1 MNAPMITPPATQP
14 SGNMNDCDRLSALI
28 SRFEMTVTPAPGGDG
43 NLAIL
48 GCPKTGEPRMA
59 VFSPRGEANCCNGDP
74 LLVSAH
80 ASWGGDA
87 NPLLTA
93 LPAKIC
99 IDATGDT
106 EMTLLLRLFKAEAE
120 GKRCGAKPVLNR
132 LGEVLIIKILRR
144 EISKGA
150 TAPGLV
156 AGLADPRLAR
166 VIVAMHEDPGR
177 AWRNDDLAIEAGLSL
192 SRFAE
197 TFLQTVGETPQS
209 YLRRWRMTLARQ
221 DIQRGERVQT
231 VARRYGYG
239 SPEALSRA
247 FSRQFDINPLALRR
261 EAAHA

>member
-1 MNAPMITPPATQP
+1 M
-14 SGNMNDCDRLSALI
+14 GDCDRLEALLA
-28 SRFEMTVTPAPGGDG
+28 RFEMRVTLAPNGDG

-48 GCPKTGEPRMA
+48 GCPSTGEPTMA
-59 VFSPRGEANCCNGDP
+59 VFAPRAEARCCNDEP
-74 LLVSAH
+74 LLVSAN
-80 ASWGGDA
+80 ASWGGEI

-93 LPAKIC
+93 LPPKIC
-99 IDATGDT
+99 YDVAGDE

-120 GKRCGAKPVLNR
+120 GRHCGVRPVLSR
-132 LGEVLIIKILRR
+132 LGEVLVIKLLRE

-156 AGLADPRLAR
+156 AGLADPRLAQA
-166 VIVAMHEDPGR
+166 IVAIHENPGR
-177 AWRNDDLAIEAGLSL
+177 AWRNDDLAAEAGMSL

-197 TFLQTVGETPQS
+197 TFQQVVGETPQS

-221 DIQRGERVQT
+221 DIERGERVQM

-247 FSRQFDINPLALRR
+247 FSRQFDKNPLALRR
-261 EAAHA
+261 EAALA

>member
-1 MNAPMITPPATQP
+1 MPN
-14 SGNMNDCDRLSALI
+14 CDRLEALI
-28 SRFEMTVTPAPGGDG
+28 SRFEMTVTPAPEGDG
-43 NLAIL
+43 NLVIL
-48 GCPKTGEPRMA
+48 GCPETGEPKMA
-59 VFSPRGEANCCNGDP
+59 VFAPRAEACCCSGEP

-99 IDATGDT
+99 YDATSDA
-106 EMTLLLRLFKAEAE
+106 EMTHLLRVFRAEVE
-120 GKRCGAKPVLNR
+120 GRHCGYRSMLNR
-132 LGEVLIIKILRR
+132 LCEVLVIKLLRR
-144 EISKGA
+144 EISRGA
-150 TAPGLV
+150 TEPGLV

-166 VIVAMHEDPGR
+166 AIVAMHEEPGR
-177 AWRNDDLAIEAGLSL
+177 AWRNEDLAVEAGLSL

-197 TFLQTVGETPQS
+197 TFLRTVGETPQS

-221 DIQRGERVQT
+221 DIEKGERVQT

-247 FSRQFDINPLALRR
+247 FARQFDTNPLALRR
-261 EAAHA
+261 EAVNA

>member
-1 MNAPMITPPATQP
+1 MNIPANIQ
-14 SGNMNDCDRLSALI
+14 MNDCDRLDALI
-28 SRFEMTVTPAPGGDG
+28 SRFEMSVIAAPNGDG

-48 GCPKTGEPRMA
+48 GCPATGEPTRA
-59 VFSPRGEANCCNGDP
+59 VFAPRADARCCEGEP

-80 ASWGGDA
+80 ASWGGAA
-87 NPLLTA
+87 NPLLSA

-99 IDATGDT
+99 LDVTEDA
-106 EMTLLLRLFKAEAE
+106 EMSLLLRLIKAEIE
-120 GKRCGAKPVLNR
+120 GQHCGVRPILNR
-132 LGEVLIIKILRR
+132 LGEVLVIKLLRV

-156 AGLADPRLAR
+156 SGLADPRLAR
-166 VIVAMHEDPGR
+166 AIVAMHEDPGR
-177 AWRNDDLAIEAGLSL
+177 AWRNDDLAAEAGLSL
-192 SRFAE
+192 SRFAG
-197 TFLQTVGETPQS
+197 TFQEVVGETPQS
-209 YLRRWRMTLARQ
+209 YLRRWRMTLAHQ

>member
-1 MNAPMITPPATQP
+1 
-14 SGNMNDCDRLSALI
+14 MNDCDRLNALL
-28 SRFEMTVTPAPGGDG
+28 SRFEMTVTAAPGGDG

-48 GCPKTGEPRMA
+48 GCPATGEPTRA
-59 VFSPRGEANCCNGDP
+59 VFAPRADARCCDGEP

-80 ASWGGDA
+80 ASWGGAA
-87 NPLLTA
+87 NPLLSA

-99 IDATGDT
+99 LDVAED
-106 EMTLLLRLFKAEAE
+106 EDMSLLLRLFKAELEAQH
-120 GKRCGAKPVLNR
+120 CGVRPILNR
-132 LGEVLIIKILRR
+132 LGEVLVIKLLRV

-156 AGLADPRLAR
+156 AGLADSRLAR
-166 VIVAMHEDPGR
+166 AIVAMHDDPGR
-177 AWRNDDLAIEAGLSL
+177 AWRNEDLAAAAGLSL
-192 SRFAE
+192 SRFSG
-197 TFLQTVGETPQS
+197 TFLNTVGETPQS
-209 YLRRWRMTLARQ
+209 YLRRWRMTLAHQ

-261 EAAHA
+261 ESAHA

>member
-1 MNAPMITPPATQP
+1 M
-14 SGNMNDCDRLSALI
+14 SDCDRLEALI
-28 SRFEMTVTPAPGGDG
+28 ARFEMTVTPAPQGDG

-48 GCPKTGEPRMA
+48 GCPETGEPKVA
-59 VFSPRGEANCCNGDP
+59 VFAPGAEATCCSGEP
-74 LLVSAH
+74 LLVSAR

-99 IDATGDT
+99 YDATADAET
-106 EMTLLLRLFKAEAE
+106 TQLLRVFKAEAE
-120 GKRCGAKPVLNR
+120 AQHCGYRPILSR
-132 LGEVLIIKILRR
+132 LGEVLVIKLLRQ
-144 EISKGA
+144 EINRGA
-150 TAPGLV
+150 TQPGLV

-166 VIVAMHEDPGR
+166 AIVAMHEDPGR
-177 AWRNDDLAIEAGLSL
+177 AWRNEDLAAEAGLSL

-197 TFLQTVGETPQS
+197 TFLKTVGETPQS

-221 DIQRGERVQT
+221 DIEKGERVQT

-247 FSRQFDINPLALRR
+247 FARQFDTNPLSLRR
-261 EAAHA
+261 EAAYG

>member
-1 MNAPMITPPATQP
+1 MKNQMPRQMPRQM
-14 SGNMNDCDRLSALI
+14 SDCDRLSALI
-28 SRFEMTVTPAPGGDG
+28 SRFEMTVTPAPAGDG

-48 GCPKTGEPRMA
+48 GCPGIGEPRMV
-59 VFSPRGEANCCNGDP
+59 VFSPRGEANCCSGDP
-74 LLVSAH
+74 VLVSAH

-99 IDATGDT
+99 FDATGDA
-106 EMTLLLRLFKAEAE
+106 EMTLLLRLFMAEVGAN
-120 GKRCGAKPVLNR
+120 RCGSQPVLNR
-132 LGEVLIIKILRR
+132 LGEVLVIKILRV
-144 EISKGA
+144 EISRGA

-166 VIVAMHEDPGR
+166 AIVAMHDDPGR
-177 AWRNDDLAIEAGLSL
+177 AWRNDDLAAEAGLSL

-197 TFLQTVGETPQS
+197 TFLETVGETPQT

-221 DIQRGERVQT
+221 DIQRGERVQA

>member
-1 MNAPMITPPATQP
+1 MNAPIKNPVSAAV
-14 SGNMNDCDRLSALI
+14 NDCDRLSALI
-28 SRFEMTVTPAPGGDG
+28 SRFEMTVTPALGGEG

-48 GCPKTGEPRMA
+48 GYPATGEPRMA
-59 VFSPRGEANCCNGDP
+59 VFSPRGDANCCNDDP
-74 LLVSAH
+74 VLVSAH

-99 IDATGDT
+99 FDATGDE
-106 EMTLLLRLFKAEAE
+106 EMTLLLRLFKAEVEAR
-120 GKRCGAKPVLNR
+120 RCGAQPVLNR
-132 LGEVLIIKILRR
+132 LGEVLVIKLLRV
-144 EISKGA
+144 EIARGA

-166 VIVAMHEDPGR
+166 PIVAMHDDPGR
-177 AWRNDDLAIEAGLSL
+177 AWRNDDLAAEAGLSL

-261 EAAHA
+261 RAAPA

>member
-1 MNAPMITPPATQP
+1 MNAPMKSLMP
-14 SGNMNDCDRLSALI
+14 SQMNDCDRLSALI
-28 SRFEMTVTPAPGGDG
+28 SRFEMTVTPAPDGDG

-48 GCPKTGEPRMA
+48 GCPGIGEPRMV
-59 VFSPRGEANCCNGDP
+59 VFSPRGEANCCNDDP
-74 LLVSAH
+74 VLVSAH

-99 IDATGDT
+99 FDATGDE
-106 EMTLLLRLFKAEAE
+106 EMTLLLRLFMAEVKAR
-120 GKRCGAKPVLNR
+120 RCGAQPVLNR
-132 LGEVLIIKILRR
+132 LGEVLVIKLLRV
-144 EISKGA
+144 EITRGA

-166 VIVAMHEDPGR
+166 AIVAMHDDPGR
-177 AWRNDDLAIEAGLSL
+177 AWRNDDLAAEAGLSL

-197 TFLQTVGETPQS
+197 TFLETVGETPQS

-221 DIQRGERVQT
+221 DIRRGERVQT

>member
-1 MNAPMITPPATQP
+1 MNVQMKAPTY
-14 SGNMNDCDRLSALI
+14 DCDRLSALI
-28 SRFEMTVTPAPGGDG
+28 SRFEMTVTPATGNDG

-48 GCPKTGEPRMA
+48 GCPSTGEPRMA
-59 VFSPRGEANCCNGDP
+59 VFSPRGEASCCNGDP
-74 LLVSAH
+74 VLVSAH

-99 IDATGDT
+99 LDATGDD
-106 EMTLLLRLFKAEAE
+106 EMALLLRLFKAEVEAR
-120 GKRCGAKPVLNR
+120 RCGSQSILNR
-132 LGEVLIIKILRR
+132 LGEVLVIKILRV
-144 EISKGA
+144 EIGRGA

-156 AGLADPRLAR
+156 AGLADPRLAHA
-166 VIVAMHEDPGR
+166 IVAMHEDPGR
-177 AWRNDDLAIEAGLSL
+177 AWRNDDLAAEAGLSL

-197 TFLQTVGETPQS
+197 TFQQIVGETPQS

-221 DIQRGERVQT
+221 DIMHGERVQT

-261 EAAHA
+261 REEHV